1 MIPLK
6 VKIGAHLWEVIH
18 TNYIDDCGQSDENQC
33 RILINPKDCSQAQES
48 TFIHEL
54 LHAACSFAG
63 IANDEKLTEEQ
74 FVTRTEKALHMI
86 LRDNGFWPFETRKF
100 PNPSHDNGT

>member
-1 MIPLK
+1 MLSSIPSQ
-6 VKIGAHLWEVIH
+6 VKIGPQVWKVII
-18 TNYIDDCGQSDENQC
+18 TNHIDDEDLGMSCDDYSQ
-33 RILINPKDCSQAQES
+33 ILINARLSPQCQES

-54 LHAACSFAG
+54 LHAACTFAG

-86 LRDNGFWPFETRKF
+86 LRDNGFWPT
-100 PNPSHDNGT
+100 